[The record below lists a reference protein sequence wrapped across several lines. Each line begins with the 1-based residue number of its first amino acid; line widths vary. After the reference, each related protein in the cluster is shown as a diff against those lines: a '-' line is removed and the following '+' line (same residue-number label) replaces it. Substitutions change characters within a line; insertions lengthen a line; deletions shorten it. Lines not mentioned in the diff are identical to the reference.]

1 VRIVGVMPPGFD
13 FPEGTDLWYPLELYL
28 PNEHRSAHNWKVV
41 GRLGD
46 GVDLDAA
53 ERDLS
58 ALTRRIVAEEA
69 GAEGASLDY
78 LAAGATLT
86 PLLEDV
92 RRAGTPAA
100 APPLRGRRAWRGLV
114 AAEVALSL
122 VLLAGSGLL
131 LRSLW
136 RTLQEDPGFDAERVA
151 AVTVH
156 PPTSLYP
163 GGDQR
168 RSYFAGL
175 VDALAASPGVVAAGV
190 TSDLLLAA
198 TAFGATWLPAR
209 ATTTIDPVETLKSE

>member
-1 VRIVGVMPPGFD
+1 M
-13 FPEGTDLWYPLELYL
+13 
-28 PNEHRSAHNWKVV
+28 
-41 GRLGD
+41 
-46 GVDLDAA
+46 
-53 ERDLS
+53 
-58 ALTRRIVAEEA
+58 
-69 GAEGASLDY
+69 
-78 LAAGATLT
+78 
-86 PLLEDV
+86 
-92 RRAGTPAA
+92 
-100 APPLRGRRAWRGLV
+100 
-114 AAEVALSL
+114 ALSL

-190 TSDLLLAA
+190 TSELPLADHGSNGEIDVEGGVTPSLDAEYRLADGGYFEALGIPLLAGFALVALLLAA